1 MPTRRESDREPAAE
15 RRIAL
20 VTGAS
25 RQRGIGAAIVK
36 TLAASGWD
44 VATTYWRPFDVETSS
59 PSPASEAT
67 EILSEAEALGAF
79 TLGVEAD
86 LADPSLPEDIFD
98 AVESGLGPVSALV
111 MSHGY
116 DIESDIL
123 TTTLESFDRHIA
135 VNARASWLLIREFA
149 RRYRGPYGHG
159 RLIALTSDDVV
170 GNLPYGASK
179 GALDRIT
186 LAAAREF
193 RALGITAN
201 VVNPGPT
208 DTGWM
213 SDDLREELRR
223 RTPLDRLGM
232 PQDCANLVAFL
243 CSDEGGWVN
252 GQLLMSDGG
261 FA

>member
-1 MPTRRESDREPAAE
+1 MDGKPSAE
-15 RRIAL
+15 RPTVL

-25 RQRGIGAAIVK
+25 RQHGIGAAIVK

-44 VATTYWRPFDVETSS
+44 VATTYWRPFDVEASP

-67 EILSEAEALGAF
+67 EILNEAEALGARTF
-79 TLGVEAD
+79 GVEAD
-86 LADPSLPEDIFD
+86 LADASAPEDVFD

-116 DIESDIL
+116 DVESDIL
-123 TTTLESFDRHIA
+123 TTTIESFDRHIA

-149 RRYRGPYGHG
+149 RRYRGTYGRG
-159 RLIALTSDDVV
+159 RLIALTSDHVV
-170 GNLPYGASK
+170 GNMPYGASK

-193 RALGITAN
+193 RTLGITAN

-213 SDDLREELRR
+213 SDELRKELRR
-223 RTPLDRLGM
+223 LTPLGRLGM

-252 GQLLMSDGG
+252 GQLLRSDGG
-261 FA
+261 FN